1 MAMLTQTAIRNGS
14 FKQPAMQSRGAP
26 PTGDAAQGGTIG
38 LMGAC
43 MSFARNSEIY
53 GENEPADYLYKILSG
68 TVRTY
73 KVLVDGR
80 RQIGAFHLPGDI
92 FGFETGDE
100 HTFSAEAITDCKII
114 VIKRSSVLALAAR
127 DTEVARE
134 MWTLTARELQRVQE
148 HSLVLIKN
156 AEERVAGFL
165 LEMADRV
172 PTGATVEL
180 PMSRQDI
187 ADYLGLTI
195 ETVSRTLKILEDA
208 AAIEVAKRRRILLR
222 NRSALRR
229 LNA

>member
-1 MAMLTQTAIRNGS
+1 MLTQTAIRNGS
-14 FKQPAMQSRGAP
+14 FKQPRAQSPGAP
-26 PTGDAAQGGTIG
+26 PAVAATQAGTIE
-38 LMGAC
+38 LIGAC
-43 MSFARNSEIY
+43 MSFAANSEIY
-53 GENEPADYLYKILSG
+53 GENEPADYLYKVVSG

-80 RQIGAFHLPGDI
+80 RQIGAFYLPGDI
-92 FGFETGDE
+92 FGLETADE

-114 VIKRSSVLALAAR
+114 VIKRSTVMGLAAR
-127 DTEVARE
+127 DNEIARQ
-134 MWTLTARELQRVQE
+134 MWALTARELQRVQE
-148 HSLVLIKN
+148 HSLVLIKS

-165 LEMADRV
+165 LEMADRM
-172 PTGATVEL
+172 PSGGAVEL

-208 AAIEVAKRRRILLR
+208 ATIEVAKRRRILLR

>member
-1 MAMLTQTAIRNGS
+1 MLTQSAIRNGS
-14 FKQPAMQSRGAP
+14 FKQAGTQSPGAP
-26 PTGDAAQGGTIG
+26 RAGAAAHAGTIE

-53 GENEPADYLYKILSG
+53 GENEPADYLYKIVSG

-73 KVLVDGR
+73 KLLVDGR
-80 RQIGAFHLPGDI
+80 RQVGAFHLPGDI

-114 VIKRSSVLALAAR
+114 VIKRSAVMALAAR
-127 DTEVARE
+127 DNDVARQ
-134 MWTLTARELQRVQE
+134 MWELTARELQRVQK
-148 HSLVLIKN
+148 HSLALIKT

-172 PTGATVEL
+172 ASGGTVEL

-187 ADYLGLTI
+187 AAYLGLTI
-195 ETVSRTLKILEDA
+195 ETVSRSLKLLEDA
-208 AAIEVAKRRRILLR
+208 AAIEVARRRRILLR
-222 NRSALRR
+222 NRPALRR
-229 LNA
+229 LNG

>member
-1 MAMLTQTAIRNGS
+1 MLTQTAIRNGS
-14 FKQPAMQSRGAP
+14 FKQPATQPRRAPLAGAAMQA
-26 PTGDAAQGGTIG
+26 GTIE
-38 LMGAC
+38 LMGAR
-43 MSFARNSEIY
+43 MSFAANCEIY
-53 GENEPADYLYKILSG
+53 GENEPADYLYKIVSG

-114 VIKRSSVLALAAR
+114 VIKRSAVMALAAR
-127 DTEVARE
+127 DNDVARQ
-134 MWTLTARELQRVQE
+134 MWALTARELRRLQE
-148 HSLVLIKN
+148 HSLVLIKS

-172 PTGATVEL
+172 PGGGAVEL

-195 ETVSRTLKILEDA
+195 ETVSRTLTQLQGA
-208 AAIEVAKRRRILLR
+208 ATIELPASRRIVLR
-222 NRSALRR
+222 NRSALNR
-229 LNA
+229 LDS

>member
-1 MAMLTQTAIRNGS
+1 MLTQTAIRNGS
-14 FKQPAMQSRGAP
+14 FKQPGTRPLSASLVSGA
-26 PTGDAAQGGTIG
+26 TQAGTIE

-43 MSFARNSEIY
+43 MSFAANSEIY
-53 GENEPADYLYKILSG
+53 GENEPADYLYKVVSG

-80 RQIGAFHLPGDI
+80 RQIGAFYLSGDI
-92 FGFETGDE
+92 FGLETGDE
-100 HTFSAEAITDCKII
+100 HTFSAEAITECNIT
-114 VIKRSSVLALAAR
+114 VIKRSTVMALAAR
-127 DTEVARE
+127 DNEVARQ
-134 MWTLTARELQRVQE
+134 MWALTARELQRVQE
-148 HSLVLIKN
+148 HSLVLIKS

-172 PTGATVEL
+172 PSGGAVEL

-195 ETVSRTLKILEDA
+195 ETVSRTLKSLEDA
-208 AAIEVAKRRRILLR
+208 ATIEVAKRRRILLR